1 MNRMYNQMPRNQ
13 FMPNQYPVQQ
23 PMTYNMNYY
32 PNNTQQMPP
41 PYPLQQQYQPGGNY
55 RQYPNRPPSQS
66 YMMPPRQGFNEPPE
80 QEKKGFLSKLFRN
93 SNKQPPPPAPT
104 AQSLFSLP
112 SDNTRGAASAATA
125 AAESGGILQSIV
137 NPANLTNMLNN
148 TQKVLQAA
156 ESFGPLV
163 QQYGPM
169 VKNIPSVW
177 KVIQGLGSK
186 EDEQQKSENREH
198 TAVASPLKS
207 EQAPIPEQ
215 KPITQHQPHI
225 KPPSPIQGQNR
236 SSRRYAPGESI
247 PRLFV

>member
-1 MNRMYNQMPRNQ
+1 MNRMYNQVPRNQ
-13 FMPNQYPVQQ
+13 FTPNQYPVQQ

-32 PNNTQQMPP
+32 PSNPQQMPP

-55 RQYPNRPPSQS
+55 RQNPNRPPSQS
-66 YMMPPRQGFNEPPE
+66 YMMPPGQGFNGPPE

-93 SNKQPPPPAPT
+93 SNKQQPPQPT

-112 SDNTRGAASAATA
+112 SDNTRGAASTATA
-125 AAESGGILQSIV
+125 AADSGGILQSIV

-186 EDEQQKSENREH
+186 EDEQQKSENREQ
-198 TAVASPLKS
+198 AADASPLKS